1 MYVDKYLFN
10 FVLFNSIDTESSGD
24 IYDNDWLNVYN
35 ETSSD
40 SEVICDETKCEKQ
53 GDEGK

>member
-1 MYVDKYLFN
+1 MLLIN
-10 FVLFNSIDTESSGD
+10 IDEESSGD

-40 SEVICDETKCEKQ
+40 SEVICDENKCEKQ
-53 GDEGK
+53 GDKGNE